1 MNNEHAE
8 DDLSKANMLNNFF
21 TSQTIVDDSNTTLPE
36 INQPNYFLNHINISI
51 EDVKDVLVNLNIYKA
66 SGPDLLS
73 PRLLKEGSDIL
84 AEPLSLLFNRSIDKS
99 YFPAAWKDA
108 NVTPI
113 FKKDDKSSPSNYRPI
128 SLLSSVGKAME
139 RCIHKHLYNYVF
151 TNELITPLQ
160 SGFKHGDST
169 NFQLLHTY
177 HSFCEAVDR
186 GKEVRVVFCDISKAF
201 DRVWHKGLLH
211 KLSCMG
217 CSNPI
222 VNWFSSYLSNRR
234 QRVVINGIS
243 SDWSSIHA
251 GVPQGSI
258 LGPLLFLI
266 YINDIVKDIGSE
278 IRLFADD
285 TSLYIAVESPNT
297 AAGIINTDLG
307 RISNWATNWLV
318 RFNANKT
325 IAMLI
330 SRKLIHVNHPPL
342 LMNGIVITEQQ
353 SHKHLGITFSKTC
366 TWSEHID
373 EIAKKG
379 WSRLNLLRS
388 LKFRVSRKALERM
401 YTSFILPLLEYC
413 DSVWDNASSDAKKKL
428 DAIHIEAGRIISGAT
443 KLCSIEKL
451 LVELGW
457 DTLQSRRDK
466 HKLIIF
472 FKITHG
478 LSPNYLRDLVPPLV
492 QETSN
497 YNLRNANNIQT
508 FASNT
513 NLFYNSFFPSSVR
526 AWNAL
531 PEEIKQ
537 ATTVSAFKNKL
548 NTNLTRSPK
557 YYNTGTRLGQIL
569 HARLRME
576 CSSLNSHLYHKNI
589 IESPACACGGFES
602 AHHFLF
608 TCPRFAAARNTYLPR
623 NLHNYSTRDLL
634 FGSESK
640 SHQQNEAIFLR
651 VQDYLIHST
660 RFSKHH

>member
-1 MNNEHAE
+1 M
-8 DDLSKANMLNNFF
+8 
-21 TSQTIVDDSNTTLPE
+21 
-36 INQPNYFLNHINISI
+36 
-51 EDVKDVLVNLNIYKA
+51 NLNIYKA

-84 AEPLSLLFNRSIDKS
+84 AEPLSLLFNRSLDKC
-99 YFPAAWKDA
+99 YFPIAWKDA
-108 NVTPI
+108 NVSPI

-139 RCIHKHLYNYVF
+139 RCIHKQLYNYVF

-169 NFQLLHTY
+169 NFQLIHTY

-211 KLSCMG
+211 KLSCIG
-217 CSNPI
+217 CSNPL
-222 VNWFSSYLSNRR
+222 VKWFSSYLSNRR
-234 QRVVINGIS
+234 QRVVINGVS
-243 SDWSSIHA
+243 SDWSTIHA

-285 TSLYIAVESPNT
+285 TSLYIVVDSPST
-297 AAGIINTDLG
+297 AAGIINTDLN
-307 RISNWATNWLV
+307 RISNWAIGWLV

-325 IAMLI
+325 ISMLI

-342 LMNGIVITEQQ
+342 LMNGVILTEQQ

-366 TWSEHID
+366 TWTEHID
-373 EIAKKG
+373 EIAKKA

-413 DSVWDNASSDAKKKL
+413 DSVWDNASLESKKKL
-428 DAIHIEAGRIISGAT
+428 DGIHIEAGRIITGAT

-457 DTLQSRRDK
+457 DTLQSRRNK
-466 HKLIIF
+466 HKLVTFYKII
-472 FKITHG
+472 HG
-478 LSPNYLRDLVPPLV
+478 LSPNYLQNLVPPLV
-492 QETSN
+492 QETNN

-531 PEEIKQ
+531 PGETRQ
-537 ATTVSAFKNKL
+537 ATTVTAFKNKL
-548 NTNLTRSPK
+548 NIDLRRPPN
-557 YYNTGTRLGQIL
+557 YYNTGTRLGQVL

-589 IESPACACGGFES
+589 VDSPSCLCGGFES

-608 TCPRFAAARNTYLPR
+608 TCPRFAASRNTYLPR

-634 FGSESK
+634 FGCESK
-640 SHQQNEAIFLR
+640 TDQQNEAIFLQ
-651 VQDYLIHST
+651 VQDFIINSK
-660 RFSKHH
+660 RFNNGS

>member
-1 MNNEHAE
+1 
-8 DDLSKANMLNNFF
+8 
-21 TSQTIVDDSNTTLPE
+21 
-36 INQPNYFLNHINISI
+36 
-51 EDVKDVLVNLNIYKA
+51 
-66 SGPDLLS
+66 
-73 PRLLKEGSDIL
+73 
-84 AEPLSLLFNRSIDKS
+84 
-99 YFPAAWKDA
+99 
-108 NVTPI
+108 
-113 FKKDDKSSPSNYRPI
+113 
-128 SLLSSVGKAME
+128 
-139 RCIHKHLYNYVF
+139 
-151 TNELITPLQ
+151 
-160 SGFKHGDST
+160 
-169 NFQLLHTY
+169 
-177 HSFCEAVDR
+177 
-186 GKEVRVVFCDISKAF
+186 
-201 DRVWHKGLLH
+201 
-211 KLSCMG
+211 
-217 CSNPI
+217 
-222 VNWFSSYLSNRR
+222 
-234 QRVVINGIS
+234 
-243 SDWSSIHA
+243 
-251 GVPQGSI
+251 
-258 LGPLLFLI
+258 
-266 YINDIVKDIGSE
+266 
-278 IRLFADD
+278 
-285 TSLYIAVESPNT
+285 
-297 AAGIINTDLG
+297 
-307 RISNWATNWLV
+307 
-318 RFNANKT
+318 
-325 IAMLI
+325 MLI

-353 SHKHLGITFSKTC
+353 SHKHLGITFSKAC

-388 LKFRVSRKALERM
+388 LKFRVSRKALKRM

-413 DSVWDNASSDAKKKL
+413 DYVWVNTSSDSKKKL

-457 DTLQSRRDK
+457 DTLQTRRDK

-472 FKITHG
+472 YKITHG

-531 PEEIKQ
+531 PEETKQ

-548 NTNLTRSPK
+548 NTNLMRSPK

-589 IESPACACGGFES
+589 IESPSCACGGLES

-608 TCPRFAAARNTYLPR
+608 ICPRFAATRNTYLPR

-640 SHQQNEAIFLR
+640 SDQQNEAIFLR
-651 VQDYLIHST
+651 VQDNLTHST
-660 RFSKHH
+660 RFSNHH